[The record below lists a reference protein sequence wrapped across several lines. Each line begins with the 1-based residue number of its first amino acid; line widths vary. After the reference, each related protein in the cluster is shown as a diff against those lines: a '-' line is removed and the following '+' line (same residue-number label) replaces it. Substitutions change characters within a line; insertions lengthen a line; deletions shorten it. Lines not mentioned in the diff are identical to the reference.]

1 MFWIEKRGFWLY
13 ARTTSCRSNLDVLIE
28 VNSWKKAASLFSV
41 NVKRGDAPQK
51 KKTKQ
56 KITTGKDFWNIIG
69 LSRITFSSK
78 VKNAFHT
85 FKKVWIFL
93 SRLGLDINV
102 VAFKRQ
108 ENLYCQTFVPNI
120 YLRSDLY
127 HFKI

>member
-78 VKNAFHT
+78 VKKVFYT
-85 FKKVWIFL
+85 FKKVRIFV
-93 SRLGLDINV
+93 SHYSI
-102 VAFKRQ
+102 
-108 ENLYCQTFVPNI
+108 
-120 YLRSDLY
+120 
-127 HFKI
+127 